1 MVNVRPTL
9 PGDSWLVLADLRP
22 VEVAEM
28 AALGVTCE
36 ECIRIG
42 QANSEAFTLF
52 IAEEPAGIFG
62 LMHYGDYVVPW
73 GVFTRAIDRH
83 PLPFLRFI
91 RGWVRAN
98 VSMPAANY
106 IDARNLRGIEWF
118 NWLGFSVGDPVP
130 YGLNDEPFRE
140 VRLN

>member
-1 MVNVRPTL
+1 M
-9 PGDSWLVLADLRP
+9 
-22 VEVAEM
+22 
-28 AALGVTCE
+28 
-36 ECIRIG
+36 
-42 QANSEAFTLF
+42 EAFFNRLAARPRRS
-52 IAEEPAGIFG
+52 ILLLSLLLLLAGNWILPLTDRDEARFG
-62 LMHYGDYVVPW
+62 EASREMMQRGDYVVPW